1 MRGLVFK
8 TLQVERERK
17 GCQVAETPIGVTDAG
32 SQFDYEDEMQ
42 FAPAVMED
50 LFKNLKIWAISDQS
64 TSSDQTLMKIVIGG

>member
-8 TLQVERERK
+8 TLQGERERK